1 MAKVS
6 DIAKERIMNE
16 LSEVYPAGKVIDKKF
31 YVNFSIEGEDT
42 QICISLTAPK
52 NAVPLDGV
60 ENAEVAQSAAAPA
73 FEEEKIKKEAEA
85 IFDFFKL
92 GV

>member
-6 DIAKERIMNE
+6 DIAKAMVMDK
-16 LSEVYPAGKVIDKKF
+16 LSEIYPAGKVIDKKF

-52 NAVPLDGV
+52 TAVPLGDFA
-60 ENAEVAQSAAAPA
+60 NAEVAQSAAAPA
-73 FEEEKIKKEAEA
+73 IDEEKIKREAKA
-85 IFDFFKL
+85 VFDFFNL
-92 GV
+92 GA